1 MRLATFV
8 MCSAAMLTNGCV
20 ALVVPALAAGAI
32 GGKQVLAKKD
42 DTPRPPRPAK
52 AAKAP
57 KAPKIKAIGSVSA
70 LPEPAVPPPP
80 PVIPSSMQYLYG
92 SGEAAALSTQS
103 YSALVRYLRFTSQ
116 MSGDRVTEDVLG
128 SVTLTAQATLAAP
141 TFGTCGKKK
150 HAVVFDIDE
159 TSLLNLG
166 FEAQDA
172 ERTGPYDASRWER
185 WEATGANAVAP
196 VPGALA
202 AITEA
207 RKLGIT
213 VVFNSNRS
221 VAQTQGTVD
230 ALDHAGL
237 GPAVPGDTLWLRDG
251 PSGKDARRA
260 AISEKYC
267 VIAMVGDQLGDF
279 SDLFD
284 APGLTLAQ
292 RRALAIS
299 PQIAELWGQG
309 WFLLPNPVYGNGVKG
324 TVDEVFPT
332 DKRWTD
338 PGAVSGALAP
348 APRAACLPT
357 RRLATRPT
365 RNKIQE

>member
-1 MRLATFV
+1 MRVLTCV
-8 MCSAAMLTNGCV
+8 LCSAAMLTNGCV
-20 ALVVPALAAGAI
+20 AIVIPAIAAGTI
-32 GGKQVLAKKD
+32 GGKQIFDKKD
-42 DTPRPPRPAK
+42 DAPEAPEVAK
-52 AAKAP
+52 KP
-57 KAPKIKAIGSVSA
+57 KAPKPPKPGKVKAVGTVSA
-70 LPEPAVPPPP
+70 LPEPVAPPPP
-80 PVIPSSMQYLYG
+80 PAVPSSMQYLYG

-150 HAVVFDIDE
+150 HAVVLDIDE

-166 FEAQDA
+166 FEADESQH
-172 ERTGPYDASRWER
+172 TGPYDPARWER
-185 WEATGANAVAP
+185 WEATGANAVAA

-221 VAQTQGTVD
+221 TAQAQATVE

-237 GPAVPGDTLWLRDG
+237 GPAVLGDTLWLRDG

-284 APGLTLAQ
+284 APGQTLAQ

-309 WFLLPNPVYGNGVKG
+309 WFLLPNPVYGAGARG
-324 TVDEVFPT
+324 TVDEVFPA

-338 PGAVSGALAP
+338 PGAVSPGGYLP
-348 APRAACLPT
+348 ADTPPSD
-357 RRLATRPT
+357 
-365 RNKIQE
+365 K